1 MKISRV
7 IPLLGVVTIM
17 GTTGVMSLASGDS
30 STDTAVSSIE
40 STQNQASE
48 QSDKNNCICNGNGI
62 GKEGKGGRGK
72 GKGQKGNM
80 SERPELTEEEKA
92 EMKARRDERLAQD
105 LADGKIT
112 QEEYDEMI
120 NSDFQIG
127 RGNRGER
134 PELTEEEKAEMKAK
148 RDERLA
154 QDLADG
160 KITQEEYDERINC
173 EFDGE
178 NRKYKGRGFDS
189 ENSESGKKGRM
200 NRNINSDQSGENE

>member
-7 IPLLGVVTIM
+7 IPLLGVVTVM

-30 STDTAVSSIE
+30 STDTAASSIE

-48 QSDKNNCICNGNGI
+48 QSDKNNCICNGN

-112 QEEYDEMI
+112 QEEYEEMI

-154 QDLADG
+154 QDLAYG